1 MQVAGFWDFDAERGL
16 ENAVNINSACDY
28 IVLKVKQAGES
39 LNLLKLQK
47 LLYYAQAWHLAF
59 YGERLFVGKFQAW
72 IHGPVNREIYDR
84 FVGSKSLYSEVN
96 EEDIEAGFNIEA
108 VPEEQR
114 NHIDRVL
121 EVYAKFRGSQLE
133 EMSHGETPWIEA
145 RMGYRPTERCENE
158 INEESMRRYYANR
171 VA

>member
-1 MQVAGFWDFDAERGL
+1 VT
-16 ENAVNINSACDY
+16 INSACDY
-28 IVLKVKQAGES
+28 IVLKVKRAGES

-59 YGERLFVGKFQAW
+59 HGEPLFVGKFQAW

-84 FVGSKSLYSEVN
+84 FVGNKSLYSEVS
-96 EEDIEAGFNIEA
+96 EEDIGAGFDFDA
-108 VPEEQR
+108 VTEEQR

-133 EMSHGETPWIEA
+133 DMSHREDPWIEA
-145 RMGYRPTERCENE
+145 RQGYRPTERCEKE
-158 INEESMRRYYANR
+158 IDEESMRRYYANR